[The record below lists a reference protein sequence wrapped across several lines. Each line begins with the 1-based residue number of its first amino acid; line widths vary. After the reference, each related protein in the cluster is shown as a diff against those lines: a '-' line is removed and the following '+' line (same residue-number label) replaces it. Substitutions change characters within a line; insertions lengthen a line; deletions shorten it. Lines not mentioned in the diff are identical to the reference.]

1 MLKVFTNQLKANEM
15 PIEIKELHIKINVD
29 ENTSG
34 TNAAA
39 VDPGQIMRAISE
51 SVEQIVNIEQRKK
64 ER

>member
-1 MLKVFTNQLKANEM
+1 MMFKYKVNEM

-29 ENTSG
+29 EKSSAT
-34 TNAAA
+34 TTAAS
-39 VDPGQIMRAISE
+39 VDEGQIMRAISE

>member
-1 MLKVFTNQLKANEM
+1 MFKYKANEM

-29 ENTSG
+29 EKSSAT
-34 TNAAA
+34 TTAAS
-39 VDPGQIMRAISE
+39 VDEGQIMRAISE